1 MASKAG
7 LSTKSLITLR
17 AAADDSVKEKS
28 FCNWGRKFA
37 AGSVQGA
44 VSPSFSRLF
53 EAKGGP
59 HTEPSRWLQALMLPD
74 CPANSVRCEDRPHLC
89 TVGHLVTACRD
100 EHSCL

>member
-59 HTEPSRWLQALMLPD
+59 TWSRVD
-74 CPANSVRCEDRPHLC
+74 GFRP
-89 TVGHLVTACRD
+89 
-100 EHSCL
+100 